1 MKAEAGK
8 AELVQT
14 IQALQTKLEE
24 LEGAIAPIIPHDWL
38 TTDLTM
44 PQLKVM
50 MILWREGPA
59 RMSELASGLA
69 VTLATAT
76 GVVDRLVEKGY
87 VVREGLPGDRRVVIC
102 RLSQEGQEFMKA
114 LWLSGRVQIGR
125 ILEVMTPDQLKTVA
139 QGLEVF
145 IEAATVYLS
154 WGIVVRLD
162 RLFKKTRTQPAS

>member
-145 IEAATVYLS
+145 IEAATKVQS
-154 WGIVVRLD
+154 ASGA
-162 RLFKKTRTQPAS
+162 KKSADSSG

>member
-8 AELVQT
+8 TELMQT
-14 IQALQTKLEE
+14 VQALQEKLEE
-24 LEGAIAPIIPHDWL
+24 LEGAITPIIPQDWL

-50 MILWREGPA
+50 TILWREGPA

-76 GVVDRLVEKGY
+76 GVVDRLVDKGY
-87 VVREGLPGDRRVVIC
+87 VAREGLPGDRRVVIC
-102 RLSQEGQEFMKA
+102 RLSQEGEEFMKA

-125 ILEVMTPDQLKTVA
+125 ILEVMTPEQLKIVA
-139 QGLEVF
+139 QGTEVF
-145 IEAATVYLS
+145 IEAA
-154 WGIVVRLD
+154 
-162 RLFKKTRTQPAS
+162 KKLQAASGGRKAAESSGA

>member
-1 MKAEAGK
+1 MKSEGSK
-8 AELVQT
+8 SELVHTVQS
-14 IQALQTKLEE
+14 LQERLEE
-24 LEGAIAPIIPHDWL
+24 LEFAITPIIPHDWL

-50 MILWREGPA
+50 VILWREGPA

-125 ILEVMTPDQLKTVA
+125 ILEVMTPEQLRIVA

-145 IEAATVYLS
+145 IEAA
-154 WGIVVRLD
+154 
-162 RLFKKTRTQPAS
+162 KKVQSASGSKKAA

>member
-1 MKAEAGK
+1 MKSEGNK
-8 AELVQT
+8 SELVHTVQS
-14 IQALQTKLEE
+14 LQEKLEE
-24 LEGAIAPIIPHDWL
+24 LEFAITPIIPHDWL

-50 MILWREGPA
+50 VILWREGPA

-125 ILEVMTPDQLKTVA
+125 ILEVMTPEQLRIVA

-145 IEAATVYLS
+145 IEAA
-154 WGIVVRLD
+154 
-162 RLFKKTRTQPAS
+162 KKVQSASISKKPA

>member
-8 AELVQT
+8 TELMQT
-14 IQALQTKLEE
+14 VQALQEKLEE
-24 LEGAIAPIIPHDWL
+24 LERAITPIIPHDWL

-50 MILWREGPA
+50 VILWREGPA

-76 GVVDRLVEKGY
+76 GVVDRLVDKGY
-87 VVREGLPGDRRVVIC
+87 VAREGLPGDRRVVIC
-102 RLSQEGQEFMKA
+102 RLSPEGEEFMKA

-125 ILEVMTPDQLKTVA
+125 ILEVMTPEQLKIVA
-139 QGLEVF
+139 QGTEVF
-145 IEAATVYLS
+145 IDAA
-154 WGIVVRLD
+154 
-162 RLFKKTRTQPAS
+162 KKLQAASGGRKAAESSGS

>member
-1 MKAEAGK
+1 VEVQMKVEAGK

-14 IQALQTKLEE
+14 IQALQEKLEE
-24 LEGAIAPIIPHDWL
+24 LESAITPIIPHDWL

-50 MILWREGPA
+50 VILWREGPA

-114 LWLSGRVQIGR
+114 LWLSGRVQIAR
-125 ILEVMTPDQLKTVA
+125 ILEVMTPDQLKIVA
-139 QGLEVF
+139 QGTEVF
-145 IEAATVYLS
+145 IEAAKKLQTASSVRKLQLS
-154 WGIVVRLD
+154 
-162 RLFKKTRTQPAS
+162 PES

>member
-8 AELVQT
+8 AELVRT
-14 IQALQTKLEE
+14 IQELQEKLEE
-24 LEGAIAPIIPHDWL
+24 LEFAITPIIPHDWL

-50 MILWREGPA
+50 VILWREGPA

-76 GVVDRLVEKGY
+76 GVVDRLVEKGF

-102 RLSQEGQEFMKA
+102 RLTQDGQEFMKA

-125 ILEVMTPDQLKTVA
+125 ILEVMTPEQLRTVE
-139 QGLEVF
+139 QGIEVF
-145 IEAATVYLS
+145 IEAAMKIQAAS
-154 WGIVVRLD
+154 AA
-162 RLFKKTRTQPAS
+162 KKKAGESSGS

>member
-1 MKAEAGK
+1 MKVEAGK
-8 AELVQT
+8 AELVQS
-14 IQALQTKLEE
+14 IQSLQEKLDE
-24 LEGAIAPIIPHDWL
+24 LEFAITPIIPHDWL

-50 MILWREGPA
+50 VILWREGPA

-102 RLSQEGQEFMKA
+102 RLSQEGQDFMKA

-125 ILEVMTPDQLKTVA
+125 ILEVMTPEQLKVVA
-139 QGLEVF
+139 QGTEVF
-145 IEAATVYLS
+145 IEAA
-154 WGIVVRLD
+154 
-162 RLFKKTRTQPAS
+162 KKLQAASGAKKVASSSGS

>member
-1 MKAEAGK
+1 VEVYMKAETGK
-8 AELVQT
+8 AELAQT
-14 IQALQTKLEE
+14 IQVLQQKMEA
-24 LEGAIAPIIPHDWL
+24 LEGAIVPIVPQDWL
-38 TTDLTM
+38 LTDLTM

-50 MILWREGPA
+50 LILWREGPA

-114 LWLSGRVQIGR
+114 LWMSGRVQTAR
-125 ILEVMTPDQLKTVA
+125 VLEVMTPEQLKIVA
-139 QGLEVF
+139 QGVEVF
-145 IEAATVYLS
+145 IEAARKVQGAS
-154 WGIVVRLD
+154 GA
-162 RLFKKTRTQPAS
+162 KKATESAES

>member
-8 AELVQT
+8 AELIQT
-14 IQALQTKLEE
+14 IQELQEKMEE
-24 LEGAIAPIIPHDWL
+24 LEGAIVPIVPQDWL
-38 TTDLTM
+38 LTDLTM

-50 MILWREGPA
+50 LILWREGPA

-114 LWLSGRVQIGR
+114 LWMSGRVQTAR
-125 ILEVMTPDQLKTVA
+125 ILEVMSPEQLEIVA
-139 QGLEVF
+139 RGTEVF
-145 IEAATVYLS
+145 IEAA
-154 WGIVVRLD
+154 
-162 RLFKKTRTQPAS
+162 KKLQAASGVKKAPQSSRS

>member
-1 MKAEAGK
+1 VEVQMKVEAGK
-8 AELVQT
+8 TDLTQT
-14 IQALQTKLEE
+14 VQALQEKLEE
-24 LEGAIAPIIPHDWL
+24 LEGAITPIIPHDWL

-50 MILWREGPA
+50 TILWREGPA

-102 RLSQEGQEFMKA
+102 RLSQEGEEFMKA
-114 LWLSGRVQIGR
+114 LWLSGRVQIAR
-125 ILEVMTPDQLKTVA
+125 ILEVMTPEQLKIVA
-139 QGLEVF
+139 QGTEVF
-145 IEAATVYLS
+145 IEAAK
-154 WGIVVRLD
+154 RLQVASGG
-162 RLFKKTRTQPAS
+162 KKAAE

>member
-8 AELVQT
+8 TELVQT
-14 IQALQTKLEE
+14 VQALQEKLEE
-24 LEGAIAPIIPHDWL
+24 LEGAITPIIPQDWL

-50 MILWREGPA
+50 TILWREGPA

-76 GVVDRLVEKGY
+76 GVVDRLVDKGY
-87 VVREGLPGDRRVVIC
+87 VAREGLPGDRRVVIC
-102 RLSQEGQEFMKA
+102 RLSQEGEEFMKA

-125 ILEVMTPDQLKTVA
+125 ILEVMTPEQLKIVA
-139 QGLEVF
+139 QGTEVF
-145 IEAATVYLS
+145 IEAA
-154 WGIVVRLD
+154 
-162 RLFKKTRTQPAS
+162 KKLQAASGGRKAAESSGA

>member
-1 MKAEAGK
+1 MKVEASKAEH
-8 AELVQT
+8 VQT
-14 IQALQTKLEE
+14 VQALQEKLEE
-24 LEGAIAPIIPHDWL
+24 LEGAIAPIIPQDWL

-50 MILWREGPA
+50 TILWREGPA

-76 GVVDRLVEKGY
+76 GVVDRLVDKGY
-87 VVREGLPGDRRVVIC
+87 VAREGLPGDRRVVIC

-125 ILEVMTPDQLKTVA
+125 ILEVMTPEQLKIVA
-139 QGLEVF
+139 QGTEVF
-145 IEAATVYLS
+145 IEAARK
-154 WGIVVRLD
+154 I
-162 RLFKKTRTQPAS
+162 QAASSGGKAAESSGS

>member
-8 AELVQT
+8 TELMQT
-14 IQALQTKLEE
+14 VQALQEKLEE
-24 LEGAIAPIIPHDWL
+24 LEGAITPIIPQDWL

-50 MILWREGPA
+50 TILWREGPA

-76 GVVDRLVEKGY
+76 GVVDRLVDKGY
-87 VVREGLPGDRRVVIC
+87 VAREGLPGDRRVVIC
-102 RLSQEGQEFMKA
+102 RLSQEGEEFMKA

-125 ILEVMTPDQLKTVA
+125 ILEVMTPEQLKIVA
-139 QGLEVF
+139 QGTEVF
-145 IEAATVYLS
+145 IEAA
-154 WGIVVRLD
+154 
-162 RLFKKTRTQPAS
+162 KKLQAASGGRKAEESSGA

>member
-8 AELVQT
+8 TELMQT
-14 IQALQTKLEE
+14 VQALQEKLEE
-24 LEGAIAPIIPHDWL
+24 LERAITPIIPHDWL

-50 MILWREGPA
+50 VILWREGPA

-76 GVVDRLVEKGY
+76 GVVDRLVDKGY
-87 VVREGLPGDRRVVIC
+87 VAREGLPGDRRVVIC
-102 RLSQEGQEFMKA
+102 RLSPEGEEFMKA

-125 ILEVMTPDQLKTVA
+125 ILEVMTPEQLKIVA
-139 QGLEVF
+139 QGTEVF
-145 IEAATVYLS
+145 IDAA
-154 WGIVVRLD
+154 
-162 RLFKKTRTQPAS
+162 KKLQAASGGRKAADSSGS

>member
-8 AELVQT
+8 TELMQT
-14 IQALQTKLEE
+14 VQALQEKLEE
-24 LEGAIAPIIPHDWL
+24 LERAITPIIPHDWL

-50 MILWREGPA
+50 VILWREGPA

-76 GVVDRLVEKGY
+76 GVVDRLVDKGY
-87 VVREGLPGDRRVVIC
+87 VAREGLPGDRRVVIC
-102 RLSQEGQEFMKA
+102 RLSPEGEEFMKA

-125 ILEVMTPDQLKTVA
+125 ILEVMTLEQLKIVA
-139 QGLEVF
+139 QGTEVF
-145 IEAATVYLS
+145 IDAA
-154 WGIVVRLD
+154 
-162 RLFKKTRTQPAS
+162 KKLQAASGGRKAADSSGS